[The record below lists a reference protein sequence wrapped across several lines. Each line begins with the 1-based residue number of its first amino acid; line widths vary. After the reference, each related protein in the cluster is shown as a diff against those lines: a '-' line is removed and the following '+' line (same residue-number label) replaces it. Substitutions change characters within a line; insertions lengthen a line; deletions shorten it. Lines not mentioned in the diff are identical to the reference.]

1 MKFYLVIACASNVA
15 TTAAA
20 ALSEAK
26 LLNYILKELSQCRSG
41 KVLRQN

>member
-15 TTAAA
+15 TAAA

-26 LLNYILKELSQCRSG
+26 LLNYLLKELSHCRSG

>member
-1 MKFYLVIACASNVA
+1 MKFYLVIAFASNVA
-15 TTAAA
+15 TAA

-26 LLNYILKELSQCRSG
+26 LLNYLLKELSHCRSG